1 MVTYGNPGVARSFDH
16 GRNGEETRIDG
27 MTFGWVDHFGN
38 KKDILM
44 KHGEK
49 DGLIWLENRMGGCDL
64 WKRS

>member
-1 MVTYGNPGVARSFDH
+1 
-16 GRNGEETRIDG
+16 

-49 DGLIWLENRMGGCDL
+49 DGMKIQWEGMICGKDRVIL
-64 WKRS
+64 